1 MKLGFYV
8 FPSSLSS
15 CLGLWWKYFHT
26 LPSIFNLSS
35 SNLSCFRSLRVLAWF
50 HPGSPSSFLWDNA
63 VSKLLPVWWVQ
74 MTPRTILGKLTSEL
88 APDGIFD
95 LRVVSCYLWPFW
107 HPLIFGF
114 GGGSLSL
121 PLLTV
126 CQWIFV
132 WTSVTMRAY
141 QEVWYTILCSRASVR
156 LWLCLYAWFFSLSRK
171 EKYREHLC
179 LFPWFIRS
187 WSANVFFQP
196 CSASCGLP

>member
-1 MKLGFYV
+1 MAVWYLCFPVEISFFILFVYETGFLCVPKLSFQ
-8 FPSSLSS
+8 PP
-15 CLGLWWKYFHT
+15 FHT
-26 LPSIFNLSS
+26 LPSIFHLSS
-35 SNLSCFRSLRVLAWF
+35 SNRSCFQSLRVLAWF

-88 APDGIFD
+88 APDGVFD

-132 WTSVTMRAY
+132 
-141 QEVWYTILCSRASVR
+141 
-156 LWLCLYAWFFSLSRK
+156 
-171 EKYREHLC
+171 
-179 LFPWFIRS
+179 
-187 WSANVFFQP
+187 
-196 CSASCGLP
+196 